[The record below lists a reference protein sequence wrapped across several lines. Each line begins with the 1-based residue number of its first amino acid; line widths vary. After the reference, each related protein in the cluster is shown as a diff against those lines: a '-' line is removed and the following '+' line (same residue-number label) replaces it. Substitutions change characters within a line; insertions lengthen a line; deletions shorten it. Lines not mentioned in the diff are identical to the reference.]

1 MYLKVLLLAVTV
13 PEVALSLLDLVLV
26 LCLVFQQPLS
36 EPFTPV
42 KPFCPS
48 LYGPLE
54 FVKSVP

>member
-13 PEVALSLLDLVLV
+13 PEVALSLLYLVLV

-42 KPFCPS
+42 KPLCSS
-48 LYGPLE
+48 LHGPLE